1 VAEGRRYF
9 ISIAVLITGLLI
21 IYTMAPRVMA
31 YGVMQGG
38 ASTISDLGR
47 DKDVLAHD
55 VSHAISG
62 RQASLRWFERGRTH
76 LEIAILY
83 LVLADN
89 PKFSGSLRK
98 SFLTKSIAAFRKGL
112 ALEPRKPYAWMQFA
126 QAQFREDRRSEAVKA
141 YMEMSYIV
149 APQEPRIVVTRV
161 HLGFRA
167 QKLLDRKLRAKIRE
181 DIRLYLKHQPRQLTF
196 FARRSFA
203 LPWLT
208 DIAKDDPAL
217 IREFYRQFLQL
228 PPPGQ
233 S

>member
-9 ISIAVLITGLLI
+9 ISIAVLIAGLLI

-149 APQEPRIVVTRV
+149 APQEPLIVVTRV

-167 QKLLDRKLRAKIRE
+167 LFKTSTATTHILCPEKLCSSMADRYRKRRPCPDSRVLPAIST
-181 DIRLYLKHQPRQLTF
+181 ITT
-196 FARRSFA
+196 AR
-203 LPWLT
+203 PV
-208 DIAKDDPAL
+208 IV
-217 IREFYRQFLQL
+217 I
-228 PPPGQ
+228 
-233 S
+233 